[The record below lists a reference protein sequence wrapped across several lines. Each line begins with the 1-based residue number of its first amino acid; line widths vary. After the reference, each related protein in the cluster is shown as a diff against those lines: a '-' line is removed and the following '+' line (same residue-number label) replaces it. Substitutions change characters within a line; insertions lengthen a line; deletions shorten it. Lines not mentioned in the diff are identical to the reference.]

1 MLEDTARRILAPRR
15 MRSAGARPFATGVR
29 RDRFRA
35 LHHHRSSALTRELDG
50 LQLAERIPRSRGGWP
65 IAAAAVPAAGI
76 VSEIA
81 LDSISDVRAVPA
93 YKFTW
98 RLIVTTS
105 PGETYESATSGPAS
119 VTESMSRLNDH
130 RTATS
135 SR

>member
-1 MLEDTARRILAPRR
+1 MVASRR
-15 MRSAGARPFATGVR
+15 SSS
-29 RDRFRA
+29 

-105 PGETYESATSGPAS
+105 SGETHESAISGPAS